1 MAIKTP
7 AELVQ
12 RFRESA
18 ERCDKAI
25 YNDISDI
32 GRERLMRTAALY
44 RSLADE
50 IESKPEHPVIR
61 GKTERP
67 VHLRVVR

>member
-7 AELVQ
+7 AELVA
-12 RFRESA
+12 RFRQSA

-32 GRERLMRTAALY
+32 GRERLMKTAQLY

-50 IESKPEHPVIR
+50 IASIPEHPVIGR
-61 GKTERP
+61 KAERP
-67 VHLRVVR
+67 AHLRVVR

>member
-32 GRERLMRTAALY
+32 GRERLMRTAQLY

-61 GKTERP
+61 RKTERP
-67 VHLRVVR
+67 AHLRVVR